1 MMDWVLF
8 LQIEIILLTVGF
20 MVLTTISH
28 YQNVKDDSRKERWR
42 MLASTLVQFASKIAE
57 KTKDTQDLEKA
68 LDSLLKKYSSGTT
81 EKKE

>member
-28 YQNVKDDSRKERWR
+28 YQNVKDDSRRERWR
-42 MLASTLVQFASKIAE
+42 TLANTLGQFASKITE

-68 LDSLLKKYSSGTT
+68 LDSLLKKYSSDKT